1 MNEAI
6 GPGLGRAGTGAG
18 GRPREREGRG
28 SRSSCSSPHSSAPAR
43 PIPGLP
49 RRLAGDLGRAGLEKR
64 PGVLV
69 WGAGDRKGFFFPL
82 VPAGPS
88 ASRVGGGSEGS
99 PSALL
104 PPRHSLSGL
113 EGLQTA
119 APPTPA
125 RLLALLLSLWSCCAS
140 LAVRPGECGPRGPG
154 PELSRG
160 LGRLGQSAAGQ
171 GVAMSGEATV
181 KLVCSK

>member
-1 MNEAI
+1 MK
-6 GPGLGRAGTGAG
+6 PLGQTWG
-18 GRPREREGRG
+18 GRGQAQVGGRG
-28 SRSSCSSPHSSAPAR
+28 SGRGGEVGPPAPPPTPRPQRAPFRGSGGGWRAIWGAQDWRS
-43 PIPGLP
+43 
-49 RRLAGDLGRAGLEKR
+49 DLGPLF
-64 PGVLV
+64 
-69 WGAGDRKGFFFPL
+69 GAREIGRGFFFSL
-82 VPAGPS
+82 VPAGRS
-88 ASRVGGGSEGS
+88 ASRAGGGSEGS

-113 EGLQTA
+113 EGLQAA

-160 LGRLGQSAAGQ
+160 LGRLGQSAVGR